1 MRFASSTAALL
12 FCSDAVAHAG
22 QAGTWWSFDPWVWG
36 GFALLF
42 LLRPRRPWRFA
53 ASAAALFIALIWPL
67 DVLSELSF
75 AAHMA
80 QHMLLI
86 GVAAPLLVLSRPSL
100 RFLRGNS
107 RAALFSRTSAPRA
120 FAFHA
125 AAIWLG
131 HAPLVIA
138 WTLAYRW
145 AHILEHA
152 ALLGTAMLFWWALC
166 RRGRAG
172 YGEAALWTLATM
184 IHTGILGA
192 LLTFAPR
199 VLYPGYALDDQQ
211 LAGLVMWVPGGAC
224 YLVAGLA
231 FAAAWLS
238 SEPMP
243 VQPKPEKLT
252 A

>member
-1 MRFASSTAALL
+1 MRCASCAAALL
-12 FCSDAVAHAG
+12 FCSNAVAHAG
-22 QAGTWWSFDPWVWG
+22 HAGTWWTFDPWVWG
-36 GFALLF
+36 GCALLF

-53 ASAAALFIALIWPL
+53 AAAAALFLALIWPL
-67 DVLSELSF
+67 DVLSQLSF

-100 RFLRGNS
+100 RLIRGNTWAS
-107 RAALFSRTSAPRA
+107 LGSRTSAPRA
-120 FAFHA
+120 FALHA

-145 AHILEHA
+145 VHIVEHA
-152 ALLGTAMLFWWALC
+152 TLLGTAMLFWWALC

-172 YGEAALWTLATM
+172 YGEAALWSLATM

-199 VLYPGYALDDQQ
+199 VLYSGYALEDQQ

-231 FAAAWLS
+231 FGSAWLS
-238 SEPMP
+238 
-243 VQPKPEKLT
+243 KPGCASVT
-252 A
+252 